1 MALVTSGNPL
11 LMQGTSDTNPSTSS
25 ANELYNQTMTTGL
38 DGYLVMQQLI
48 ETGDGIFTPTTTWQ
62 GDMYGFNS
70 ASSNF
75 SSSYIHNRW
84 PMNAA
89 LAAGENRRFSSQ
101 SAYGSLGATT
111 YSDDSSTTRTIRIL
125 TWGVPDSAPSPNTNN
140 RVFCFALSGTGVTNS
155 NDTFEKLEITTNG
168 GTTVTINR
176 TDLAYD
182 SSESGNSW
190 WEWHGSSGT
199 MYNNVGSLGTPSSGT
214 SYTVKIISGT
224 TTTTKNTGIAEEFG
238 GADSSDVT
246 LSHYYKGASQ
256 GYVNS
261 GVPTQN
267 IPTSGEISFSD
278 FYGASYVSGVS
289 SSVEIQPAAKYE
301 TQTGPRGG
309 QYEFILH
316 GFGPKGTHD
325 YASTIGSSPLYNSP
339 ISSTRKQDTHQGSI
353 VSGSATNW
361 GVSSAMGSLL
371 TLCVYSNSASA
382 NTIRCIMIV
391 TGTGSNSNS
400 GFTNLTA
407 TRSGMST
414 LTLSRTSATY
424 LYSST
429 ATARI
434 WIWDDSDGSPTLG
447 TYHTGYAYNSTA
459 DTTLFPGGTSTN
471 NTSIS
476 TTTSSRTTWTIS

>member
-1 MALVTSGNPL
+1 MALVTSGNQL
-11 LMQGTSDTNPSTSS
+11 HMQGTSDTNPSTTTQPVLL
-25 ANELYNQTMTTGL
+25 NDTWTTGV
-38 DGYLVMQQLI
+38 DGLFQMQQLDEI
-48 ETGDGIFTPTTTWQ
+48 GDGQFIPVTIIQ
-62 GDMYGFNS
+62 GD
-70 ASSNF
+70 
-75 SSSYIHNRW
+75 
-84 PMNAA
+84 
-89 LAAGENRRFSSQ
+89 
-101 SAYGSLGATT
+101 AYGYWSGAFNTGSYVHT
-111 YSDDSSTTRTIRIL
+111 QFSYGSGIGGYRYNGLSTFGSGVSTFTDGGGTTRTISAI
-125 TWGVPDSAPSPNTNN
+125 WWSVPDASPINVKTF
-140 RVFCFALSGTGVTNS
+140 VFALNGSGISNS
-155 NDTFEKLEITTNG
+155 DTTFNKIEIITNG

-176 TDLAYD
+176 SDLSYD
-182 SSESGNSW
+182 SNENGDTWWYMSG
-190 WEWHGSSGT
+190 GSTSSQWT
-199 MYNNVGSLGTPSSGT
+199 TISNLGTPSSGT
-214 SYTVKIISGT
+214 TYTIKVYGAS

-246 LSHYYKGASQ
+246 FSHYYKGASQ

-267 IPTSGEISFSD
+267 IPTTGEISFSD
-278 FYGASYVSGVS
+278 FYGASYVAGVS

-325 YASTIGSSPLYNSP
+325 YASTIGSSPTYNSP

-361 GVSSAMGSLL
+361 GVSSPMGTLL
-371 TLCVYSNSASA
+371 TLCVFSSNAAASV
-382 NTIRCIMIV
+382 IRCIMIV

-414 LTLSRTSATY
+414 LTLARTDATY

-434 WIWDDSDGSPTLG
+434 WIWDDGDGSPTLG

-471 NTSIS
+471 NTSIT

>member
-1 MALVTSGNPL
+1 MALVTSGNQL
-11 LMQGTSDTNPSTSS
+11 FMQGTSDTNPSTTTQSLLL
-25 ANELYNQTMTTGL
+25 NDTWTTGL
-38 DGYLVMQQLI
+38 DGLFQIQQLDEI
-48 ETGDGIFTPTTTWQ
+48 GDGNFVPLTNYQ
-62 GDMYGFNS
+62 GDAYGYWDN
-70 ASSNF
+70 AF
-75 SSSYIHNRW
+75 STSQYIH
-84 PMNAA
+84 
-89 LAAGENRRFSSQ
+89 GVFGF
-101 SAYGSLGATT
+101 GSGIGGHRYNGLSEFGSGVSTFT
-111 YSDDSSTTRTIRIL
+111 DGGGTTRTISAIWWAL
-125 TWGVPDSAPSPNTNN
+125 PDASPTNK
-140 RVFCFALSGTGVTNS
+140 RLFVFALNGTGISNS
-155 NDTFEKLEITTNG
+155 DTTFNKIEIITNG

-176 TDLAYD
+176 SDLSYD
-182 SSESGNSW
+182 SSENGDTFWYMSA
-190 WEWHGSSGT
+190 SSGT
-199 MYNNVGSLGTPSSGT
+199 NYNNIGSLGTPSSGT
-214 SYTVKIISGT
+214 TYTIKVYGPSV
-224 TTTTKNTGIAEEFG
+224 TTTKNTGIAEEFG
-238 GADSSDVT
+238 GADSADVKMSD
-246 LSHYYKGASQ
+246 YYKGAAS

-267 IPTSGEISFSD
+267 IPTTGEISFSD

-316 GFGPKGTHD
+316 GYGPSGTHD

-339 ISSTRKQDTHQGSI
+339 ISSTRKQDSHQGSI

-361 GVSSAMGSLL
+361 GVSSAMGTLL
-371 TLCVYSNSASA
+371 TLCVFSSNAAASV
-382 NTIRCIMIV
+382 IRCIMIV

-407 TRSGMST
+407 TRSGMTT
-414 LTLSRTSATY
+414 LTLPRSSATY

-434 WIWDDSDGSPTLG
+434 WIWDDGDGSPTLG

-471 NTSIS
+471 NTSVS